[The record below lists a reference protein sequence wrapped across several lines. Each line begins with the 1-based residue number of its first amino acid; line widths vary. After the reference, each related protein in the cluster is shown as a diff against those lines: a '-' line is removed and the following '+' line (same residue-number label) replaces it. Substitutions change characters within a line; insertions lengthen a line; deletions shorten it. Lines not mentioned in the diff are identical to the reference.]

1 MREMG
6 RLVLSGAEV
15 WGDGKDKGVEKQIIT
30 PHSTVN
36 SQQLKRPI
44 VIDLFAG
51 AGGLSLGFEQAG
63 FDVRAAVEIDPVH
76 AVVHKFNFP
85 YCVVL
90 PCSITELSGKEI
102 RERTGIGNEN
112 IEIII
117 SGSPCQGYSY
127 IGRRALD
134 DPRNFLIKDFIRI
147 VLELE
152 PSYFVFENVKGLT
165 AGKHKSFLSELIRT
179 FKKNG
184 YKIRLPWKVLNAA
197 YYGVPQ
203 RRERLFLIGAKKGF
217 VLPKYPTPSS
227 KPNSVKSGNSILPPT
242 PSCWDALGDLPEA
255 EEFEELLYSDF
266 VETQKWSN
274 PSNYGR
280 EMRCLDDSS
289 WHFGYRRNWNPS
301 LLTSSIRTNHSEISR
316 ARFQLAEQGKKEPIS
331 HFFKLAENGI
341 ANTLRAGTNA
351 AHGAHTSPRP
361 IHYSQPRCI
370 TVREMARLH
379 GFPDWFRFHITKWH
393 GARQVGN
400 AVPPPL
406 ARAIATEIIK
416 CLGIP
421 PTTPEVILD
430 LGDPELLSMNTTQAA
445 NYWQF
450 TIAILNDS

>member
-1 MREMG
+1 M
-6 RLVLSGAEV
+6 
-15 WGDGKDKGVEKQIIT
+15 K
-30 PHSTVN
+30 
-36 SQQLKRPI
+36 QQLKRPI

-63 FDVRAAVEIDPVH
+63 FDVKAAVEIDPVH

-85 YCVVL
+85 HCVIL

-102 RERTGIGNEN
+102 RERTGIGNQN
-112 IEIII
+112 IETII

-134 DPRNFLIKDFIRI
+134 DPRNFLVKDFIRI
-147 VLELE
+147 VLELK

-165 AGKHKSFLSELIRT
+165 AGKHKYFLSELIET
-179 FKKNG
+179 FSKNG
-184 YKIRLPWKVLNAA
+184 YELRLPWKVLNAA
-197 YYGVPQ
+197 DYGVPQ

-217 VLPKYPTPSS
+217 VLPEYPMPSS
-227 KPNSVKSGNSILPPT
+227 KPLYETLTDSILIPT
-242 PSCWDALGDLPEA
+242 PSCLDALGDLPEP
-255 EEFEELLYSDF
+255 EEFEELLYSDS
-266 VETQKWSN
+266 VETEKWSN
-274 PSNYGR
+274 PSNYAR
-280 EMRCLDDSS
+280 EMRCLDDKS
-289 WHFGYRRNWNPS
+289 WHFSYRRNWNPCV
-301 LLTSSIRTNHSEISR
+301 LTSSMRTNHSQISR
-316 ARFQLAEQGKKEPIS
+316 DRFQATEQGKKEPIS

-341 ANTLRAGTNA
+341 ANTLRAGTDA

-406 ARAIATEIIK
+406 ARAIAREIIK
-416 CLGIP
+416 CLGII
-421 PTTPEVILD
+421 PTTPGDVWD
-430 LGDPELLSMNTTQAA
+430 LEDAKLLSMNMKQAT

-450 TIAILNDS
+450 SRDKLFERSLSLL

>member
-1 MREMG
+1 MPRK
-6 RLVLSGAEV
+6 LI
-15 WGDGKDKGVEKQIIT
+15 DKKMKE
-30 PHSTVN
+30 
-36 SQQLKRPI
+36 QLKRPI

-63 FDVRAAVEIDPVH
+63 FDVKAAVEIDPVH

-85 YCVVL
+85 HCVVL

-102 RERTGIGNEN
+102 RERTGIGNQN
-112 IEIII
+112 IETII

-134 DPRNFLIKDFIRI
+134 DPRNFLVKDFIRI

-165 AGKHKSFLSELIRT
+165 VGKHKCFLSELIKT

-197 YYGVPQ
+197 DYGVPQ
-203 RRERLFLIGAKKGF
+203 RRERLFIIGAKKGF
-217 VLPKYPTPSS
+217 VLPKYPTQSS
-227 KPNSVKSGNSILPPT
+227 KSTCGTLANPILPPT

-255 EEFEELLYSDF
+255 EEFEELLSSDC
-266 VETQKWSN
+266 VETEKWSN
-274 PSNYGR
+274 PSNYAR
-280 EMRCLDDSS
+280 EMRCLDDKT
-289 WHFGYRRNWNPS
+289 WHFGYKRNWNPS
-301 LLTSSIRTNHSEISR
+301 ILTSSMRTNHSQISR
-316 ARFQLAEQGKKEPIS
+316 ARFQVTEQGKKEPIS

-341 ANTLRAGTNA
+341 ANTLRAGTDA

-406 ARAIATEIIK
+406 ARAIGTEIIK
-416 CLGIP
+416 CLGIT
-421 PTTPEVILD
+421 PTTPEDVLD
-430 LGDPELLSMNTTQAA
+430 LGDPKLLSMNMKQAT
-445 NYWQF
+445 NYWEL
-450 TIAILNDS
+450 TVPIRCND